1 MLIKSLYF
9 MIMKHSNVQIS
20 MSSYGIFDVVLSLLS
35 VMVFFFV
42 PVFST
47 AVNGEVLEHKTTI
60 SMIASST
67 NSYEIIPVI
76 FFFAIIF
83 VIGFLKISLHKV
95 FHLFVLSV
103 IHLYFMFTFLVS
115 FIFITYGLIDQIQTA
130 TFWGNEFSR
139 TLGFCFPI
147 LIFIYWAG
155 FVYSI
160 VQYCSFYRW
169 YPLQTLFWA
178 LHPIVC
184 PLVSFILSFVI
195 AYLFSAYDDSLITTI
210 TVIVSWTV
218 FAVELWL
225 LYTYGKK
232 WNAALRAGWMRRHPG
247 VMKEESLSLTPSA
260 DVKNMDESVEE
271 PVVEE
276 ISKEEIN
283 KNDKYVENNSSAADI
298 HSVVTPKQCSK
309 RNFLPYIWGG
319 IGVVVVV
326 FVLLFMLWDKEDTIV
341 DVKPDVPAVR
351 ETLYEGKVANAN
363 VQMLLAEYGDSLAGS
378 YFYTRI
384 KKPIQLKGK
393 KKNAFDCSI
402 DEFVDG
408 NHTGSFELMMGYYDG
423 MSSMN
428 GNWSNEKKT
437 VKVYLEELIHR
448 ILPSSDPNHPFVGEW
463 ITTDKNSDMA
473 YVKLGLYN
481 KDIDGDYAFITMIAN
496 GKYTV
501 VHVDSI
507 LELNMNDALL
517 QVNYG
522 TGESQKFKLHFS
534 PSDKSLLVETEYW
547 GTYHLNQDTRDLI
560 TRLED
565 HRKSLESVPELPEI
579 KADDAL
585 ESLHEQY
592 TENNESYNDIVQPEI
607 EQATIAV
614 QEKVAE
620 PSDMQSGDDIE
631 PQNEVEDENTVYYV
645 VEEMPEYPGGM
656 SAMMRFIVK
665 NLKYPEEAQKN
676 GIKGRVL
683 VNFVV
688 DVDGTLTEIKVFQA
702 VNPYL
707 DKEAIRV
714 VSSMP
719 KWKPGRQKGKPVK
732 VKYTIPINFSL
743 Q

>member
-1 MLIKSLYF
+1 
-9 MIMKHSNVQIS
+9 MKHSNVQIS

-42 PVFST
+42 PVFSVV
-47 AVNGEVLEHKTTI
+47 VNGKVFEHKTII
-60 SMIASST
+60 SMMASST
-67 NSYEIIPVI
+67 TSYEIIPAI

-103 IHLYFMFTFLVS
+103 IHLYFMFSFFIS
-115 FIFITYGLIDQIQTA
+115 FIFITYGLIDQIQTT

-147 LIFIYWAG
+147 LIFIYLAG

-160 VQYCSFYRW
+160 LQYCSFYRW

-184 PLVSFILSFVI
+184 PLVSFILAFVFV
-195 AYLFSAYDDSLITTI
+195 YLFSAFDDNLITTI
-210 TVIVSWTV
+210 TVVVSWAV

-232 WNAALRAGWMRRHPG
+232 WNAALRAGWMRRHPD
-247 VMKEESLSLTPSA
+247 VLMKEESLPVTLSA
-260 DVKNMDESVEE
+260 DVKNMDELVKEPIVEE
-271 PVVEE
+271 FFE
-276 ISKEEIN
+276 EEIN
-283 KNDKYVENNSSAADI
+283 KNDKYVENNSSVDT
-298 HSVVTPKQCSK
+298 HSVAIQRQCNK

-326 FVLLFMLWDKEDTIV
+326 FVLLFMLRGKEDAIIE
-341 DVKPDVPAVR
+341 VKPDVPAVR

-384 KKPIQLKGK
+384 KRPIQLKGK
-393 KKNAFDCSI
+393 KKNASDCFI

-408 NHTGSFELMMGYYDG
+408 NHVGSFELMMGNYDG
-423 MSSMN
+423 LSFMN

-501 VHVDSI
+501 VNVDSV

-522 TGESQKFKLHFS
+522 TEESQKFKLHFS

-547 GTYHLNQDTRDLI
+547 GTYHLKQDTRDLI

-565 HRKSLESVPELPEI
+565 HRKSLESVPELPDI
-579 KADDAL
+579 KADDVL
-585 ESLHEQY
+585 ESLQEQD
-592 TENNESYNDIVQPEI
+592 TENNESYNDINLPEI
-607 EQATIAV
+607 EQATITV

-620 PSDMQSGDDIE
+620 PSDMQSGNDIE
-631 PQNEVEDENTVYYV
+631 PQNEIEDKNAVYNV

-665 NLKYPEEAQKN
+665 NLKYPEEAQRD

-683 VNFVV
+683 INFVV
-688 DVDGTLTEIKVFQA
+688 DVDGALTEIKVFQS